1 MTIGDNIKK
10 YRIERG
16 YTQKQL
22 GEKCGMSEAMIR
34 QYELGLRKPKLENR
48 KKIADALNISLD
60 TSSTIAN
67 LDGSKTLDLSNLDRT
82 EQVEFLNL
90 TDPDFAEHMRQ
101 LSKIRE
107 QSLKRGP
114 GKDVILL
121 NKFRELNDIGQDKAI
136 EQVNLLTKI
145 PEYSKDEEQALKNY
159 LDSIKDKDSNY
170 WDSFRRTLQKIEA
183 QKTEEDSDEST
194 Q

>member
-1 MTIGDNIKK
+1 
-10 YRIERG
+10 
-16 YTQKQL
+16 
-22 GEKCGMSEAMIR
+22 MSEAMIR

-60 TSSTIAN
+60 TLSTIAN

>member
-60 TSSTIAN
+60 TLSTIAN

-159 LDSIKDKDSNY
+159 LDSTKDKDSNY

>member
-60 TSSTIAN
+60 TLSTIAN

-101 LSKIRE
+101 LPKIRE

-159 LDSIKDKDSNY
+159 LDSIKVKDSNY

>member
-60 TSSTIAN
+60 TLSTIAN